1 MEISPPP
8 LLFNTILGSFS
19 AESEESLQSIEFF
32 LSHEHIFQDLSRFHS
47 TSSQSQITLSEYD
60 EISRDPTR
68 ISSNLVLND
77 YNEMIYELGLLSKA
91 HKIAVIECTR
101 QKNGKDIEK
110 LQKMSKEL
118 NFLIF
123 SGFEIFI
130 DKKTLFQEKDIA
142 KNQVFINKEA
152 FLNKISLEFS
162 LGGAQ
167 NLKPGFIG
175 PLILSEIDEEIES
188 LKLEAYIEF
197 LTKNTEKIPLFIEF
211 EESIKTFNEANVNS
225 FVHLEKFLQKK
236 GVKELAS
243 QIIFVNIPLIW
254 VMKQEKSANFQIKIE
269 LQQEETIVKLLEMGF
284 SLIFDVMNY
293 DKNENFF
300 LLFLQSLINK
310 KFHRQ
315 IMISFGSCFKQY
327 LKKYGG
333 QGFVKLA
340 DFAKKLQID
349 PEIKKDLFCN
359 NIWKIMQWKTIEE
372 TKPITIKKWK
382 CPFCSEEFDENI
394 EKFKKF
400 DREFCS
406 IKCLRGFFSKNN

>member
-1 MEISPPP
+1 MEISPQP
-8 LLFNTILGSFS
+8 LLFNTILGTFS
-19 AESEESLQSIEFF
+19 AETEETLQSLDFC

-47 TSSQSQITLSEYD
+47 TSSQSQITLSEYN
-60 EISRDPTR
+60 EISSDPTR

-77 YNEMIYELGLLSKA
+77 YNEMIYEVGLLSKV
-91 HKIAVIECTR
+91 HKIAVLECTR
-101 QKNGKDIEK
+101 PKNGKDIEK

-118 NFLIF
+118 NFPIF

-130 DKKTLFQEKDIA
+130 DKNTLYKEQNIA

-175 PLILSEIDEEIES
+175 PLNLREMEEEIEN

-197 LTKNTEKIPLFIEF
+197 LTKTTEKIPLFIEF
-211 EESIKTFNEANVNS
+211 EDKINGEKGEGYKYLDS
-225 FVHLEKFLQKK
+225 FLKRK
-236 GVKELAS
+236 GVKELAF
-243 QIIFVNIPLIW
+243 QIIFANIPLVW
-254 VMKQEKSANFQIKIE
+254 LMNQEKSANFQIKIE
-269 LQQEETIVKLLEMGF
+269 LKHEETIVKLLEMGF
-284 SLIFDVMNY
+284 CLSFDVMQYN
-293 DKNENFF
+293 KNEEFF
-300 LLFLQSLINK
+300 LLFLQSLIRKN
-310 KFHRQ
+310 FHRQ

-333 QGFVKLA
+333 QGFGKLV

-349 PEIKKDLFCN
+349 QEIKKNLFCG
-359 NIWKIMQWKTIEE
+359 NIFRMMQWKTIEE